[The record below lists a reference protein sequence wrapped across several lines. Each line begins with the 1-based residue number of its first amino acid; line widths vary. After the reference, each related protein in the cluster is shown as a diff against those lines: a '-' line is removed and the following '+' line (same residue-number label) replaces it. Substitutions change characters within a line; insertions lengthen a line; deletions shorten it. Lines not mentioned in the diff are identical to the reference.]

1 MKKELIDELFHKFE
15 AACYRLED
23 IECWSAREL
32 QVILGYAEW
41 RNFLY
46 AIDKAKNACEGAGE
60 KEEHHFADVGK
71 MIQLAKGAQ
80 RRIDD
85 MAIICYGCYLIA
97 QNGDPTK
104 KPEIAFAQTY
114 FAFQKQQN

>member
-1 MKKELIDELFHKFE
+1 MKKELIDELFQKFE

-32 QVILGYAEW
+32 QAILGYAKW
-41 RNFLY
+41 DNFIN

-60 KEEHHFADVGK
+60 QVEHHFADVGK
-71 MIQLAKGAQ
+71 MIELAKGAQ

-85 MAIICYGCYLIA
+85 MALTRYACYLIA

-104 KPEIAFAQTY
+104 KPEIAFAQSQRCRTSI
-114 FAFQKQQN
+114 